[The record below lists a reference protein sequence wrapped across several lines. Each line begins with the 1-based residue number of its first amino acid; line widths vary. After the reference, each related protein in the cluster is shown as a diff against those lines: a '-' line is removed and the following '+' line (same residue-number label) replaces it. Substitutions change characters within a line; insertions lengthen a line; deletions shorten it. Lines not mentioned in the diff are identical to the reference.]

1 MNNGCPA
8 GNSATEPYIVGHHM
22 LLCHGAAVKVYK
34 EKYQTSQKG
43 QIRIT
48 LVSHWFLPYSN
59 SVHNVKAVQRT
70 LDFMYGWFMNPLT
83 YGEYPETMRSFVGKR
98 LPEFTPEQAK
108 LVKGSCDFIGLN
120 YYTGNYAS
128 DVPFANSVNVSYSS
142 DSLANITSKGD
153 ANNVTTKE
161 GVKDYLRIYFYRR
174 HLGAV
179 ENAIKTQKQLI
190 ITPLRLIA
198 PAFHLVLYLELPH
211 LPTRDDF
218 ANFTELCYKEFGDRV
233 KHWITINEPWT
244 YASQGYDIG
253 ALAPGRCSA
262 WRNNDCPAGDSAT
275 EPYIVAHHMLLCHGA
290 AVKVY
295 KEKYQASQEGQIGIT
310 LVSQW
315 YVPYSNS
322 KSNVEAAQ
330 RALDFMYGWFIHP
343 LTYGDYPETMR
354 SIVGKRLPKFTPE
367 QVKLVKGSFDFIGL
381 NYYSGNFASNDPS
394 ANSVNDSYSSDSLAN
409 LTVERHGKLIGT
421 PTAVSIF
428 YIFPKGLQELLI
440 YTKKKYN
447 NPVIYITENGMGD
460 ANNVTAKE
468 GVKDYL
474 RIDFYRRHLG
484 AVQNAIKAGVKVK
497 GFFAWAFLD
506 NFEWGSGYT
515 LRFGLG
521 YVDYHDNLKRYPKDS
536 ALWFR
541 KFNLKDEE
549 Y

>member
-1 MNNGCPA
+1 MALQGHVFW
-8 GNSATEPYIVGHHM
+8 GLLVVLTINSLALESVATNISSSFNRTSFPPGFVFGTASSAYQFE
-22 LLCHGAAVKVYK
+22 GAWK
-34 EKYQTSQKG
+34 EGGKGPSIYDIFTHKYPK
-43 QIRIT
+43 
-48 LVSHWFLPYSN
+48 
-59 SVHNVKAVQRT
+59 K
-70 LDFMYGWFMNPLT
+70 
-83 YGEYPETMRSFVGKR
+83 
-98 LPEFTPEQAK
+98 
-108 LVKGSCDFIGLN
+108 
-120 YYTGNYAS
+120 
-128 DVPFANSVNVSYSS
+128 FANRSNGDVADDFYHRNKEDVQLMKFMGMDGFRFSISWTRLLPNGKLSGGVN
-142 DSLANITSKGD
+142 
-153 ANNVTTKE
+153 KE
-161 GVKDYLRIYFYRR
+161 GVAFYNHLIDELISNGLKPFVTMFHWDLPQALEDEYGGFLSPRI
-174 HLGAV
+174 V
-179 ENAIKTQKQLI
+179 E
-190 ITPLRLIA
+190 
-198 PAFHLVLYLELPH
+198 
-211 LPTRDDF
+211 DF

-295 KEKYQASQEGQIGIT
+295 KEKYQASQKGQIGIT

-322 KSNVEAAQ
+322 KPNIAAAQ

-440 YTKKKYN
+440 YTKEKYN

-521 YVDYHDNLKRYPKDS
+521 YVDYHDNLKRCPKDS

-541 KFNLKDEE
+541 KFNLKDE

>member
-1 MNNGCPA
+1 MALQGYFW
-8 GNSATEPYIVGHHM
+8 G
-22 LLCHGAAVKVYK
+22 
-34 EKYQTSQKG
+34 
-43 QIRIT
+43 
-48 LVSHWFLPYSN
+48 
-59 SVHNVKAVQRT
+59 
-70 LDFMYGWFMNPLT
+70 
-83 YGEYPETMRSFVGKR
+83 
-98 LPEFTPEQAK
+98 
-108 LVKGSCDFIGLN
+108 GL
-120 YYTGNYAS
+120 
-128 DVPFANSVNVSYSS
+128 
-142 DSLANITSKGD
+142 
-153 ANNVTTKE
+153 
-161 GVKDYLRIYFYRR
+161 
-174 HLGAV
+174 
-179 ENAIKTQKQLI
+179 
-190 ITPLRLIA
+190 
-198 PAFHLVLYLELPH
+198 LVLLIMIHSMSQDSEATDYDASSFNRTSFPPGFVFGTASSAYQEDVQLMKFMGMDGFRFSISWTRLLPSLKPFVTMFHWDLPQALEDEYGGFLS
-211 LPTRDDF
+211 RRIVDDF
-218 ANFTELCYKEFGDRV
+218 ANFAELCYKEFGDRV

-244 YASQGYDIG
+244 YASQGYDVG

-295 KEKYQASQEGQIGIT
+295 KEKYQASQKGQIGIT

-315 YVPYSNS
+315 FVPYSNS
-322 KSNVEAAQ
+322 KSNIEAAQ

-343 LTYGDYPETMR
+343 LTYGDYPKTMR

-440 YTKKKYN
+440 YTKEKYN

-468 GVKDYL
+468 GVKDHL
-474 RIDFYRRHLG
+474 RIHFYRRHLG

-541 KFNLKDEE
+541 KFNLKDKD